1 MSLKSKFLNGF
12 AWNLAD
18 KLVNQLGV
26 LAITLY
32 ISRLIGPES
41 FGLIGMLMIFVALT
55 DSVINNGFSQALVQ
69 KSHTMNEQDA
79 STIFYVN
86 LLWGIFIYAVLYFS
100 APFIAQF
107 YSQPLLVDLGRFIFL
122 VVIVNSLVVVSK
134 AKLTINVDFK
144 SQTIANTIGTSVAAL
159 FAIYLVQNDYSYWSF
174 AWFLLIK
181 AFITNIFLYYF
192 SQWLPKLIFS
202 QKSFNQLFKF
212 GSNLMLAGLVATLVN
227 NLYILLIGRYFSTKQ
242 VGFFSQ
248 ANNLTLALGTLLSS
262 SLQSVTFPIM
272 TSIKDDRDK
281 LIDIYKQLISI
292 TMFVTMP
299 LFIGFAAIADT
310 FVELVLGQ
318 EWLTIVPYIIIFSIA
333 RVILPVSAINMNMLN
348 AIGRSDLFLRVDLI
362 KIPILVL
369 GLLIG
374 MNFGTI
380 GIVVSILITNI
391 IAYFIN
397 TYYSY
402 TLFNYGAI
410 QQLMLAKKYIL
421 AAILMY
427 LSTQAI
433 EIDSLI
439 LELFLK
445 IILGATTYLVCLL
458 ILKDEFFV
466 KILQQILGKIKRS

>member
-18 KLVNQLGV
+18 KLINQLGV

-41 FGLIGMLMIFVALT
+41 FGLIGMLMLFVALT
-55 DSVINNGFSQALVQ
+55 ESAINNGFAQALVQ
-69 KSHTMNEQDA
+69 KSHAMNEKDA
-79 STIFYVN
+79 STIFYIN
-86 LLWGIFIYAVLYFS
+86 LLWGVFIYALLYFS

-122 VVIVNSLVVVSK
+122 IVIINSLVVVSK
-134 AKLTINVDFK
+134 AKLTIKVDFK
-144 SQTIANTIGTSVAAL
+144 SQTLANSIGTISASIVAV
-159 FAIYLVQNDYSYWSF
+159 YLVQHDYSYWSF
-174 AWFLLIK
+174 AWFLMIK

-192 SQWLPKLIFS
+192 SRWLPKLIFS
-202 QKSFNQLFKF
+202 QKSFNELFKF
-212 GSNLMLAGLVATLVN
+212 GSNLMLAGFVATLAN

-248 ANNLTLALGTLLSS
+248 ANNLTMALGALLSS
-262 SLQSVTFPIM
+262 TLQGVTFPIM
-272 TSIKDDRDK
+272 TSIKDDREK
-281 LIDIYKQLISI
+281 LIDIFKQLTSI
-292 TMFVTMP
+292 TMLVTLP
-299 LFIGFAAIADT
+299 LFIGFAAVADT

-333 RVILPVSAINMNMLN
+333 RVLFPVSAINMNMLN

-362 KIPILVL
+362 KIPIMVI
-369 GLLIG
+369 GLLVGI
-374 MNFGTI
+374 NFGTI
-380 GIVVSILITNI
+380 GVVVSILITNI

-421 AAILMY
+421 AAVLMY
-427 LSTQAI
+427 FSIQVV
-433 EIDSLI
+433 EINSLI

-445 IILGATTYLVCLL
+445 VILGATTYLVCLL
-458 ILKDEFFV
+458 ILKDAFFV
-466 KILQQILGKIKRS
+466 KILQQILGKIKRI